1 MVVAQK
7 LVSKGLNRTTGIYL
21 YCGLFRVVSMFN
33 PDGGVGVEKGYFY
46 SSERSTVCRSLSMC
60 IEYSYLYTTIRES
73 AYIRKPM
80 LEVLYVAVTG
90 LSPL

>member
-60 IEYSYLYTTIRES
+60 IEYSYLYTAIRES
-73 AYIRKPM
+73 AYIRKPI
-80 LEVLYVAVTG
+80 
-90 LSPL
+90 